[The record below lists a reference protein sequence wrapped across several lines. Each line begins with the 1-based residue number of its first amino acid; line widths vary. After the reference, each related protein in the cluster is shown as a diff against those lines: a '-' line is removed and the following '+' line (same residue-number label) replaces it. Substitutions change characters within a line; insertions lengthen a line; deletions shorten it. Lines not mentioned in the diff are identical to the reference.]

1 MATQSTGTSM
11 GILKGKVAVI
21 TGGNSGIGFASA
33 QKFIAEG
40 ATVVIVGR
48 RQQAVDEA
56 VAQLGASAR
65 GVVGD
70 VTDLA
75 THDRVAAFVR
85 DTYGQA
91 DIYFANAGINIVKPT
106 PEMTVEDY
114 DQVFGINVRA
124 VFFGVK
130 AILPVLR
137 DGGSIVVTTS
147 IAANKVLPGHGV
159 YGGSKAAAEAM
170 VRDWAMELKD
180 RRIRV
185 NVLSPGPVVTA
196 ILGKLGIRDEHKEML
211 AKMIPLGR
219 IGDADELAQAALF
232 LASDQSSFVT
242 GATLRVDG
250 GWSLG

>member
-1 MATQSTGTSM
+1 M

-33 QKFIAEG
+33 QRFIAEG

-48 RQQAVDEA
+48 RQQAVEEA

-70 VTDLA
+70 VTDLT

-85 DTYGQA
+85 DTFGYA

-106 PEMTVEDY
+106 SQMTAEDY
-114 DQVFGINVRA
+114 DQVFGLNVRA

-137 DGGSIVVTTS
+137 DGGSIVVTSS
-147 IAANKVLPGHGV
+147 IAANKVLPGHGL
-159 YGGSKAAAEAM
+159 YGGSKAAAEVF
-170 VRDWAMELKD
+170 VRDWAMELKG

-185 NVLSPGPVVTA
+185 NVLSPGPVVTP
-196 ILGKLGIRDEHKEML
+196 ILEKLGMPDEHKAML

-219 IGDADELAQAALF
+219 IGDADELAQAALY

-250 GWSLG
+250 GWSLA